1 MTPAAA
7 TLAKLTAAAKRTGL
21 EDAFAQQLRAAG
33 IDYRREVV
41 FHPTRKWR
49 MDFQVGFSAHP
60 RLAVEVDGG
69 TFTNGRHARGD
80 GIAEDCVKY
89 AEALC
94 LGWRVLRVTGA
105 QVKSG
110 QALRWVERLLAT

>member
-1 MTPAAA
+1 MTPAA
-7 TLAKLTAAAKRTGL
+7 TLAKLTASAKRTSL
-21 EDAFAQQLRAAG
+21 EDAFAWQLMATELEF
-33 IDYRREVV
+33 DREKV

-49 MDFQVGFSAHP
+49 FDFVVGP
-60 RLAVEVDGG
+60 MGGRIAVEVEGG
-69 TFTNGRHARGD
+69 THSKSRHTTGIGYEGD
-80 GIAEDCVKY
+80 CEKY

-110 QALRWVERLLAT
+110 QALSWVMRLLA